1 MNMMKKL
8 VYGAAMLCAFA
19 VNARADGVM
28 FVKADATGSGD
39 GSSWANAYTDFNT
52 ALAAAVASG
61 GTVSEI
67 WLKGDFEASAAPS
80 AVTISDNLCI
90 RGGFAGTETAA
101 GERAAGALSV
111 FSGNDTY
118 NIMEVNV
125 AVGKTLSFERVVFT
139 RAYNCALKKTGNGSL
154 VITESSISQN
164 GRAFGHNK
172 NKLGTGC
179 GLNVS
184 GSGTL
189 SVSSTTIE
197 GNGPINYPENS
208 GGGWGVYV
216 TGSAR
221 AFFDDCSFVTNCTN
235 KLGYQGDDYGGKHRG
250 AALWAENSPV
260 TLRGCRFAGNAP
272 RIGQTAGGG
281 ATVFLQGTCGGS
293 AFTNCT
299 FVGNCELLSNSAV
312 TGGGTL
318 RIDLN
323 NSSDTVDIK
332 GCTFAYN
339 LSQTMDA
346 SAGISIVK
354 GAVSVTESTLF
365 YNLLGHSCANH
376 RGNDIYVGAAGRL
389 AISNSTLTSRDY
401 SIGSASGAVVSVDDA
416 TITTDDPKFVSS
428 PLDFES
434 LLSYAGAVCVNRN
447 ADDRW
452 PSVNYAKEADIFAK
466 MAALDV
472 TPLDPRPTKP
482 DIGSGNVLYVK
493 AGATGTGDG
502 SSWGDAFTDLESA
515 LAAVSAAKSEVWIAG
530 DLAPSA
536 APTPVYIE
544 NDVVVRGGFAGTE
557 SSADERTEGSRTLID
572 GADAYDLLVVSLKA
586 DVDVAFERIDFKRAK
601 ARAFDMRGFG
611 NVSFSCC
618 DFEGNGR
625 ETQTVDGRAIRAM
638 AGQGEASLSV
648 SNCTFAGQMYKT
660 LANDTGNG
668 AAIYAANL
676 ARLTVDDSLFV
687 TNGLPK
693 GNGNGG
699 GRHVH
704 GWAVC
709 ASSTPV
715 TMRSARFS
723 GNCGILSNAYGSTR
737 DGGVVYIDGAA
748 SGSAFTNC
756 VFTGNFELRK
766 NGDNTYG
773 GALVFAPSAAGMTL
787 DIENCTF
794 AYNVSQGSQCA
805 SALNVKNGS
814 VTVHNSIFWQNPHG
828 FVAATAYGSE
838 IDVAAGTVSVSHTIL
853 TSTDITA
860 CHGTG
865 STSISLDAGT
875 VYTSD
880 PLFVTSNDDF
890 ADLFTYGS
898 SVVEP
903 SAAWTYD
910 AATSLDV
917 HLLSPAAYFLND
929 GTVGPATESFSPA
942 IDSGDPASDFSREPG
957 SNGGRVNLGAYGN
970 TAYASE
976 TPTGQPKVASLEVVG
991 TTGGYARP
999 SATLVTGIESGVDY
1013 SAIVTLTCSTG
1024 GVVVATKT
1032 VEGVANGVT
1041 IAWAVPLY
1049 LPAGVVAEIGV
1060 SISADAATTVAD
1072 SASATVS
1079 GEYPDFYGKGGGEG
1093 ILHVRAGADCLM
1105 NGADWTDAFPDL
1117 DSAIAA
1123 VNANTREIWLAAG
1136 VRPSSATITTDAPLV
1151 IRGGFSGTEN
1161 SASERAEGAMT
1172 EFDYADLAPGFN
1184 VANSAP
1190 IEFERF
1196 AMLNASTRA
1205 FEKTGAGDFT
1215 LNSCRIAACGTHDI
1229 TIFGRALYATGG
1241 QSAVVTI
1248 TNCVIEGNMT
1258 VDYKRGEASNHGA
1271 AVRVESCKRLFVDDS
1286 LFASNGMQVVDMTGA
1301 YSFFGNVQGSAIYA
1315 NATPVAARRTRF
1327 AANCTGN
1334 RGSGAGTVFLNGNCS
1349 GSAFTNCAFVGN
1361 FERIDGSNP
1370 NSNYGG
1376 ALCVNLD
1383 QKTRTVDVEGCTFA
1397 YNVTSSSGASAGI
1410 DVVKGTVNVHNSI
1423 IWNNQRYLLRDSGV
1437 ANDIQVQKDGVCSVS
1452 HSIVTS
1458 LETDSCMAASGGTLT
1473 FAGDTV
1479 YAVDPLFASP
1489 TDFFNQ
1495 VYTIGD
1501 TDITTTSLFT
1511 YGTLSGFD
1519 VHLQSSARYVR
1530 NDGTSARSPGVNS
1543 PAIDLGDPAS
1553 AYDAEPEPNGK
1564 RVNLGAYGN
1573 TQWASLSRV
1582 SGFFIIVR

>member
-1 MNMMKKL
+1 MTAL
-8 VYGAAMLCAFA
+8 
-19 VNARADGVM
+19 ADTAPVAGVM
-28 FVKADATGSGD
+28 YVKADATGAGD
-39 GSSWANAYTDFNT
+39 GSSWANAYTDFNA

-61 GTVSEI
+61 GTVSEL

-164 GRAFGHNK
+164 GRAIGHTR
-172 NKLGTGC
+172 GATGC

-197 GNGPINYPENS
+197 GNGPVNYPENS

-216 TGSAR
+216 TGAER
-221 AFFDDCSFVTNCTN
+221 AYFDNCSFVTNCTIM
-235 KLGYQGDDYGGKHRG
+235 KLGTIGGYQGDEWGGTHKG

-272 RIGQTAGGG
+272 RIGQHAGKG
-281 ATVFLQGTCGGS
+281 ATVFLEGKCGGS

-299 FVGNCELLSNSAV
+299 FVGNCELLSNRAV
-312 TGGGTL
+312 SGGGTL
-318 RIDLN
+318 RIDLK

-354 GAVSVTESTLF
+354 GDVTVADSTLF
-365 YNLLGHSCANH
+365 YNLLGHSLAH
-376 RGNDIYVGAAGRL
+376 HPGNDIYVNSAGRL
-389 AISNSTLTSRDY
+389 SISNSTLTSREY
-401 SIGSASGAVVSVDDA
+401 SIGFDSGAVVSVDGA

-434 LLSYAGAVCVNRN
+434 LLSYAGAVCVNRS

-452 PSVNYAKEADIFAK
+452 PSVNYANAGVFAK

-557 SSADERTEGSRTLID
+557 SSADERTESSRTLID

-648 SNCTFAGQMYKT
+648 SNCTFAGQMYKN
-660 LANDTGNG
+660 LAYDTGNG

-715 TMRSARFS
+715 TMRSTRFS
-723 GNCGILSNAYGSTR
+723 GNCGILSNGYSSTR

-756 VFTGNFELRK
+756 VFTGNFELRR
-766 NGDNTYG
+766 NGDN
-773 GALVFAPSAAGMTL
+773 
-787 DIENCTF
+787 
-794 AYNVSQGSQCA
+794 
-805 SALNVKNGS
+805 
-814 VTVHNSIFWQNPHG
+814 NSIFWKNPHG
-828 FVAATAYGSE
+828 FVAATTYGSE

-853 TSTDITA
+853 TSTDIAA

-865 STSISLDAGT
+865 ANSISLDAGT

-880 PLFVTSNDDF
+880 PLFVTSNEDF
-890 ADLFTYGS
+890 AELFTPGS
-898 SVVEP
+898 SVVAQ

-910 AATSLDV
+910 AAASLDV

-970 TAYASE
+970 TVYASE

-1013 SAIVTLTCSTG
+1013 NAIVTLTCSTG

-1032 VEGVANGVT
+1032 VEGVQSGST
-1041 IAWAVPLY
+1041 IVWDVPTY

-1060 SISADAATTVAD
+1060 SISADAAETVAD

-1079 GEYPDFYGKGGGEG
+1079 GEYPDFFGKGGGGG
-1093 ILHVRAGADCLM
+1093 ILHVRAGADCRM
-1105 NGADWTDAFPDL
+1105 NGSDWTDAFPDL

-1123 VNANTREIWLAAG
+1123 VGANTREIWMTTG
-1136 VRPSSATITTDAPLV
+1136 VPPSSATIATAVPLV

-1161 SASERAEGAMT
+1161 AASERAEGAMT
-1172 EFDYADLAPGFN
+1172 ELDYADLAPGFT

-1190 IEFERF
+1190 IEFERV
-1196 AMLNASTRA
+1196 AMLHASTRA
-1205 FEKTGAGDFT
+1205 FEKSGAGDFT
-1215 LNSCRIAACGTHDI
+1215 LNNCRIAACGIHDI

-1241 QSAVVTI
+1241 QSSVVTI

-1258 VDYKRGEASNHGA
+1258 VDYNRGGSGPNGA
-1271 AVRVESCKRLFVDDS
+1271 AVMVESCKRLFVDDS
-1286 LFASNGMQVVDMTGA
+1286 LFASNGMQLVDMTGA
-1301 YSFFGNVQGSAIYA
+1301 YAYFGNGEGSAIYA
-1315 NATPVAARRTRF
+1315 NATPVTARRSRF
-1327 AANCTGN
+1327 AANCAGN
-1334 RGSGAGTVFLNGNCS
+1334 RGNGGGTVFLNGNCS
-1349 GSAFTNCAFVGN
+1349 GSTFTNCAFVGN
-1361 FERIDGSNP
+1361 FERMDASNGT
-1370 NSNYGG
+1370 SNFGG
-1376 ALCVNLD
+1376 ALCVYLD
-1383 QKTRTVDVEGCTFA
+1383 QKARIVDVEGCTFA

-1410 DVVKGTVNVHNSI
+1410 DVVRGAVNVHNSI
-1423 IWNNQRYLLRDSGV
+1423 IWNNQRYLRRDSGV

-1458 LETDSCMAASGGTLT
+1458 LGTDSCMAASGGTLT
-1473 FAGDTV
+1473 FADDTV

-1501 TDITTTSLFT
+1501 TAITTTSLFT